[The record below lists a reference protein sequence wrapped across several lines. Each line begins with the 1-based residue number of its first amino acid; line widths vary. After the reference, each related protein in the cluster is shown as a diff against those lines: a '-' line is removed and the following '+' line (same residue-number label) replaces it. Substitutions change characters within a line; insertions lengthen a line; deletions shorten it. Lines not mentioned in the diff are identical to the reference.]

1 MSACPSSPIAVLAR
15 CSTAVPAL
23 ATAAPVD
30 PAAEDLLAALGAVTD
45 PRKSRGV
52 RHRLLTVLAAAVCAV
67 LAGARSYTVIAEW
80 AHDLPVSARLRLGMG
95 RRAPSES
102 TFRRILQ
109 RIDAD
114 ELDTAVSGW
123 LARHTVATG
132 TATGT
137 GTGTGTIRP
146 GPTSAGSVRAIAV
159 DGKTA
164 RGARGDDGR
173 AVHLLGALDHRSGI
187 VLGQTEVDQKT
198 NEITAFVPL
207 LARIDQACPLTGA
220 VITADALHT
229 QDRHA
234 HWLHEHGAHYVF
246 VVKDNRPALR
256 AQLATLPWNEV
267 PVVDQIHGRGHGR
280 AETRT
285 LQLCAI
291 TGPGGRGIRFPHA
304 RLAVRI
310 VRRRRASNASARWST
325 ETVYAVTSLGFTDL
339 RAHHLAEI
347 IRQHWHIENRLHW
360 VRDVVFAEDLSQ
372 IRTGHGPA
380 VMAVLRNLAISRH
393 RLAGATNIAAACRDT
408 GRHPLRAVDLLT

>member
-1 MSACPSSPIAVLAR
+1 VLAR
-15 CSTAVPAL
+15 CSN
-23 ATAAPVD
+23 AAPDLAKGASVD
-30 PAAEDLLAALGAVTD
+30 PAAEDLLVALGAVTD

-67 LAGARSYTVIAEW
+67 LAGARSYAVIAEW
-80 AHDLPVSARLRLGMG
+80 AHDLPVSVRLRLGMG

-102 TFRRILQ
+102 TFRRVLQ
-109 RIDAD
+109 RVDAD

-123 LARHTVATG
+123 LARYAATIG
-132 TATGT
+132 THRSGTHRSGTHRSGADQTGADQT
-137 GTGTGTIRP
+137 GAAP
-146 GPTSAGSVRAIAV
+146 VRAIAV

-207 LARIDQACPLTGA
+207 LQRIDQACPLTGA

-234 HWLHEHGAHYVF
+234 HWLHERGAHYVF
-246 VVKDNRPALR
+246 VVKNNRPALR
-256 AQLATLPWNEV
+256 AQLANLPWHDV
-267 PVVDQIHGRGHGR
+267 PVVDEIRGRGHGR

-285 LQLCAI
+285 LQLCTAI
-291 TGPGGRGIRFPHA
+291 GPAGHEIGFPHA

-310 VRRRRASNASARWST
+310 VRRRRPTSDTRRWHT
-325 ETVYAVTSLGFTDL
+325 EIVYAVTSLGYPDV

-347 IRQHWHIENRLHW
+347 IRGHWHIENRLHW
-360 VRDVVFAEDLSQ
+360 VRDVTFAEDLSQ

-380 VMAVLRNLAISRH
+380 VMAVLRNFAISRH
-393 RLAGATNIAAACRDT
+393 RLTGATNIAAACRDT
-408 GRHPLRAVDLLT
+408 GRHPQRAADLLT

>member
-1 MSACPSSPIAVLAR
+1 VSACPSSPIAVLAR
-15 CSTAVPAL
+15 CSAAEPDL
-23 ATAAPVD
+23 ANAATVN
-30 PAAEDLLAALGAVTD
+30 PAAEDLLVALAAVTD

-52 RHRLLTVLAAAVCAV
+52 RHRLVTVLAAAVCAV
-67 LAGARSYTVIAEW
+67 LAGARSYAVIAEW
-80 AHDLPVSARLRLGMG
+80 AHDLPISVRLRLGMG

-123 LARHTVATG
+123 LARHAVTAAT
-132 TATGT
+132 TGT
-137 GTGTGTIRP
+137 GQIGA
-146 GPTSAGSVRAIAV
+146 GPTSTGSVRVIAV

-164 RGARGDDGR
+164 RGARLDDGR

-207 LARIDQACPLTGA
+207 LQRIDQACPLTGA
-220 VITADALHT
+220 VVTADALHT

-234 HWLHEHGAHYVF
+234 RWLHDRGAHYVF

-256 AQLATLPWNEV
+256 AQLAGLPWHSV
-267 PVVDQIHGRGHGR
+267 PVVDEVRGRGHGR
-280 AETRT
+280 VETRT
-285 LQLCAI
+285 LQLC
-291 TGPGGRGIRFPHA
+291 TVSGPAGSGIGFPHA

-310 VRRRRASNASARWST
+310 VRRRRPSSDSRRWHA
-325 ETVYAVTSLGFTDL
+325 ETVYAVTSLGYTDV
-339 RAHHLAEI
+339 RARHLAEI
-347 IRQHWHIENRLHW
+347 IRGHWHIENRLHW
-360 VRDVVFAEDLSQ
+360 VRDVTFAEDLSQ

-380 VMAVLRNLAISRH
+380 TMAVLRNFAISRH
-393 RLAGATNIAAACRDT
+393 RLNGATNIAAACRDT
-408 GRHPLRAVDLLT
+408 ARHPRRAANLLT